1 MAKPLDNLLAR
12 LRGQGS
18 RAPTKT
24 LGVPGTA
31 IWGGFIQ
38 EKELNSALTGTEK
51 YTTYSEILANTSI
64 VAAGT
69 RYFLNLVAKA
79 DWNFEPS
86 EADTDGKFAE
96 MAEEMLTDDPSTPW
110 HRIIRR
116 AAMYRFYGF
125 SIQEW
130 TARRRED
137 GLLTLADVAPRAQL
151 TIEKWD
157 VDVEGGVLG
166 AIQRSPQNMQEL
178 YLPRQKLMYMVDDT
192 LSDSPEGLG
201 LFRHL
206 VAPAQRLA
214 RYEQLEGFGF
224 ETDLRGI
231 PIGRGPFT
239 ELQSQV
245 EEGTI
250 SKAQRESI
258 ESPLRT
264 FVQNHI
270 RTTSLGLLLDSAVYE
285 SEDDA
290 ATPSSQRLWDVDLL
304 KGSATSF
311 QENAS
316 AIERLNREMAR
327 ILGVEQLMLGSD
339 STGSFALSQDK
350 TNSFFLLVDGTLTE
364 IENQI
369 KDDLL
374 TTVWRLNGWDDEM
387 MPELGTDA
395 VRHTDVAEVAATLRD
410 MATAGATLDERDP
423 VIDAVRELLGM
434 PGRPPEILEEI
445 EEDAVLLREQ
455 SNAAAQAQID
465 QINNGGTPSADGTE
479 DELPEDETQNG
490 RE

>member
-1 MAKPLDNLLAR
+1 MAKPLDNLLSR
-12 LRGQGS
+12 IRGGNKKPS
-18 RAPTKT
+18 PTKT
-24 LGVPGTA
+24 IGVPGTA
-31 IWGGFIQ
+31 IWGGYIQ
-38 EKELNSALTGTEK
+38 EKELNSALTGSEK

-79 DWNFEPS
+79 DWTFTPS
-86 EADTDGKFAE
+86 EADTDGQWAE
-96 MAEEMLTDDPSTPW
+96 LAEEMLTDDPATPW
-110 HRIIRR
+110 HRIVRR

-130 TARRRED
+130 TARRRDD
-137 GLLTLADVAPRAQL
+137 GKLTFADVAPRAQL

-157 VDVEGGVLG
+157 TDVEGNVLG
-166 AIQRSPQNMQEL
+166 AIQRSPQSMKEL
-178 YLPRQKLMYMVDDT
+178 YLPRQKLLYMVDDT

-206 VAPAQRLA
+206 VAPSQRLA

-239 ELQSQV
+239 ELQEQV
-245 EEGTI
+245 EDGTI
-250 SKAQRESI
+250 SKEQRVQI
-258 ESPLRT
+258 EKAMRT
-264 FVQNHI
+264 FIQNHI
-270 RTTSLGLLLDSAVYE
+270 KTQSLGLLLDSAVYT
-285 SEDDA
+285 SEDDKE
-290 ATPSSQRLWDVDLL
+290 TPSSQKMWDIELL

-311 QENAS
+311 AENAS

-364 IENQI
+364 VEASV

-374 TTVWRLNGWDDEM
+374 TTLWKLNGFPEEM
-387 MPELGTDA
+387 MPTAGTEA
-395 VRHTDVAEVAATLRD
+395 VRHTDVAEVTASLRD

-423 VIDAVRELLGM
+423 AIETVREMLGL
-434 PGRPPEILEEI
+434 PARPPELLMEA
-445 EEDAVLLREQ
+445 EEDAALVGDT
-455 SNAAAQAQID
+455 A
-465 QINNGGTPSADGTE
+465 GTDGDGQPVEGSTDGE
-479 DELPEDETQNG
+479 EELPEDETQQG